1 MTVVDTVVTVPED
14 RRVTI
19 QLPSDLPTGPLRLV
33 AVVAADQ
40 GVGRNRDL
48 PLLFPTRQPGEPIV
62 IPVSNPD
69 LGRDWDPN
77 DTCRREEMYD
87 DDGR

>member
-14 RRVTI
+14 RGR
-19 QLPSDLPTGPLRLV
+19 PSEP
-33 AVVAADQ
+33 
-40 GVGRNRDL
+40 
-48 PLLFPTRQPGEPIV
+48 PTRHPGEPIV

-77 DTCRREEMYD
+77 DTLRREEMYD